1 MEEKVMFVYPP
12 SKKIRMKYGKTLK
25 QKWIEFLEEQ
35 TYGYVQE
42 HGEQVTHVQDTH
54 PSRPVTVIMGRKP
67 VLLKGELTQIWRD
80 ENKETKKVPHFKGNQ

>member
-42 HGEQVTHVQDTH
+42 HGEQPATHVQDMH
-54 PSRPVTVIMGRKP
+54 PFETGDRDHGK
-67 VLLKGELTQIWRD
+67 KGG
-80 ENKETKKVPHFKGNQ
+80 VA